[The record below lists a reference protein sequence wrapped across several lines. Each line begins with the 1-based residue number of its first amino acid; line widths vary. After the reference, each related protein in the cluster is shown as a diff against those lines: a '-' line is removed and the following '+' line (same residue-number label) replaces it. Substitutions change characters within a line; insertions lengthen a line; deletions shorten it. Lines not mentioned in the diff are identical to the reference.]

1 MSTGSFRASALPLLA
16 GVALLLLGAR
26 LGGAFAAGLE
36 DLEDGAELALFPRGS
51 WIRPF
56 ICGRSELAADL
67 VWLRAIQYYGTHR
80 ATDQSYPYAETLFG
94 TLTDLDPTFI
104 NAYIFGALV
113 LHEQYGR
120 LEPALA
126 LLDKGIAANPDSYW
140 LAFERGFFLYVTK
153 TDPEGAVVW
162 LTRAARM
169 PGAPESFQRLAA
181 FAAQRRGDREVATAL
196 WLEVYLATENEEIRK
211 IARDYLR
218 DLGHPDFQDVPAGP
232 RGSADTQG
240 EVG

>member
-1 MSTGSFRASALPLLA
+1 MNSVTFRTSALPLLA
-16 GVALLLLGAR
+16 GLLLLLLGAR
-26 LGGAFAAGLE
+26 LGGAFAAGIGRLE
-36 DLEDGAELALFPRGS
+36 DEAELALFPRGS

-56 ICGRSELAADL
+56 TCGRSELAADL

-80 ATDQSYPYAETLFG
+80 GTDRAYPYAETLFS
-94 TLTDLDPTFI
+94 TLTDLDPTFV

-120 LEPALA
+120 LDPALA

-140 LAFERGFFLYVTK
+140 LAFERGFFLYVTQS
-153 TDPEGAVVW
+153 DPEGAVVW

-196 WLEVYLATENEEIRK
+196 WLEVYTATENEEIRK
-211 IARDYLR
+211 IAGDYLR
-218 DLGHPDFQDVPAGP
+218 DLGHPDFQNPAED
-232 RGSADTQG
+232 RNSAGERG